1 MKEVSTTKGVRGMT
15 LSRVFANSV
24 FGAMLA
30 AAGLGAAHAQE
41 GGPIKIGMVFPKQGP
56 SAAIGEFLSRGALLA
71 VEERGS
77 KVRGRP
83 VEVVFL
89 DEPNAQQAQQ
99 NFQKLVEEHN
109 VIGVVGANSSAAALA
124 MNGVALR
131 TKTPFIVAGAAA
143 REVTG
148 VSCNPYTFRFQ
159 ATVPVQLAGLMPIL
173 RQNGQNVYF
182 ITAAYAFGQD
192 ILNTG
197 RAMLKQ
203 AGGQEVG
210 VDEVPLNTADYSS
223 YVLKIRS
230 KKPDAIIG
238 GLVGQDQSSFL
249 KTWNAMGM
257 KGKIPFYGIA
267 VSDTDFWDVG
277 PEASSGIYAKPW
289 YYNDPANTDAD
300 RAFAKAFT
308 DKYGRP
314 PSDKAYAGWLSM
326 RSLLD
331 AIEAAPSLDSKDIV
345 KALESWKDDKGAFP
359 AFYREWDH
367 QLIRPSVIVK
377 VKDQITDKWD
387 YFDVVSHTSKGMEDT
402 LEDFG
407 TKEEVGC
414 NMAPLS

>member
-1 MKEVSTTKGVRGMT
+1 MFEANKRKTAGMT
-15 LSRVFANSV
+15 LSRIFSHSV
-24 FGAMLA
+24 VGAMLL
-30 AAGLGAAHAQE
+30 AAGMGAQAQDT
-41 GGPIKIGMVFPKQGP
+41 GPIKVGMIFPKQGP

-71 VEERGS
+71 VEERGG
-77 KVRGRP
+77 KVGGRDI
-83 VEVVFL
+83 EVVFL

-109 VIGVVGANSSAAALA
+109 VVGVVGGNSSAAALA
-124 MNGVALR
+124 MTGVAMR
-131 TKTPFIVAGAAA
+131 TQTPLIVAGAAA
-143 REVTG
+143 REITG
-148 VSCNPYTFRFQ
+148 ASCNPYTFRFQ

-173 RQNGQNVYF
+173 RKNGQDVYF

-197 RAMLKQ
+197 RALLKE
-203 AGGQEVG
+203 ADGKEVG

-230 KKPDAIIG
+230 KKPDSVIG

-257 KGKIPFYGIA
+257 KGRIPFYGIA

-277 PEASSGIYAKPW
+277 PDSSTGIYTKPW
-289 YYNDPANTDAD
+289 YYNDPDNTEGD
-300 RAFAKAFT
+300 RAFVKAFM
-308 DKYGRP
+308 DKYDRP

-331 AIEAAPSLDSKDIV
+331 SIEAAASTDSKDIV

-359 AFYREWDH
+359 AFYRDWDH
-367 QLIRPSVIVK
+367 QLIRPSVVVE
-377 VKDQITDKWD
+377 VKDKIADKWD
-387 YFDVVSHTSKGMEDT
+387 YFDVLQHTSQGLEDT
-402 LEDFG
+402 LADFG

-414 NMAPLS
+414 NMAALS